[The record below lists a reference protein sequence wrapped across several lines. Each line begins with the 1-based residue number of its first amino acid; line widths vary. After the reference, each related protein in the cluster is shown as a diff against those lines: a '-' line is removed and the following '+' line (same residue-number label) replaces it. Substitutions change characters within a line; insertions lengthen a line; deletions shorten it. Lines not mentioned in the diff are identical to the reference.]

1 MGLSEKKQFDLIL
14 KGGNIIDPANNIN
27 GKMDIA
33 IADKFI
39 AKIDKEIDIEKARNV
54 VDVSGM
60 VIVPGLIDLHAHFFG
75 YFASVQPD
83 PHCIPNGTTT
93 AVDAGGSGYKTFDE
107 FNSRVITKSI
117 TRVFALLNIAGEGM
131 VGEPEQDLEGMSTE
145 FTAKKI
151 RQREDLIVGVKVAHY
166 AGPGWEPLDRG
177 VEAVKET
184 GTFLMVDQTPQ
195 SSRPMDKMML
205 GHMQPGDIVTHCYA
219 YSKPMIDSH
228 NKVHSY
234 FYEARNKGIL
244 FDVGHGAGSFSFK
257 IAKNAISQK
266 FLPDTIS
273 TDMHVSSLISNHA
286 TMPEVMS
293 KLLACGMDLND
304 VVQKSTYDPSKK
316 IGRSDLG
323 SLSESTIADIA
334 VLKISEGDFG
344 LTDNGSGIRVLNS
357 NKRIECEMTI
367 KDGKI
372 LWDINGRSKDDWEST
387 PTPYQISN
395 V

>member
-1 MGLSEKKQFDLIL
+1 
-14 KGGNIIDPANNIN
+14 
-27 GKMDIA
+27 
-33 IADKFI
+33 
-39 AKIDKEIDIEKARNV
+39 
-54 VDVSGM
+54 
-60 VIVPGLIDLHAHFFG
+60 
-75 YFASVQPD
+75 
-83 PHCIPNGTTT
+83 
-93 AVDAGGSGYKTFDE
+93 
-107 FNSRVITKSI
+107 
-117 TRVFALLNIAGEGM
+117 
-131 VGEPEQDLEGMSTE
+131 
-145 FTAKKI
+145 
-151 RQREDLIVGVKVAHY
+151 
-166 AGPGWEPLDRG
+166 
-177 VEAVKET
+177 
-184 GTFLMVDQTPQ
+184 
-195 SSRPMDKMML
+195 MML
-205 GHMQPGDIVTHCYA
+205 DHMQPGDIVTHCYA

>member
-107 FNSRVITKSI
+107 FNSKVITKSI
-117 TRVFALLNIAGEGM
+117 TRIFALLNIAGEGM
-131 VGEPEQDLEGMSTE
+131 LGEPEQDLEGMSTE

-166 AGPGWEPLDRG
+166 AGPGWEPLARG

-219 YSKPMIDSH
+219 YSKPLIDSH

-234 FYEARNKGIL
+234 FHEARNKGIL

-304 VVQKSTYDPSKK
+304 VVQKSTYEPSKK
-316 IGRSDLG
+316 IRRSDLG

-387 PTPYQISN
+387 PPPYQINN